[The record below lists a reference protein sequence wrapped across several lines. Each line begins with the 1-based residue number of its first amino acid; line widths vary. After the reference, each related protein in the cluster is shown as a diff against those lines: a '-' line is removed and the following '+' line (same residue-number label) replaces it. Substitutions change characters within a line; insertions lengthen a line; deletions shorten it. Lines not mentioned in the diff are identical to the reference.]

1 MPIAN
6 DVTVSPAAL
15 LSATTTATAS
25 TTPAVSSATAAGLGS
40 LTSSDFLQLLVAQ
53 ITNQD
58 PLNPVS
64 SSQFM
69 SQTAELSTL
78 EQITALSQETA
89 QASSAQQSGAAIA
102 TIGKTVTGMSEAGKT
117 VTGKV
122 TGVDETSNGPLL
134 EVGGSLVAFSSLASV
149 T

>member
-1 MPIAN
+1 MNVPLASS
-6 DVTVSPAAL
+6 VAAG
-15 LSATTTATAS
+15 AS
-25 TTPAVSSATAAGLGS
+25 TSPTSASSTGAGLGS
-40 LTSSDFLQLLVAQ
+40 LTSTDFLQLLVAQ

-78 EQITALSQETA
+78 EQITSLSQETA
-89 QASSAQQSGAAIA
+89 QMSSANQMGAAIQA
-102 TIGKTVTGMSEAGKT
+102 IGKTVSGTSDAGSS
-117 VTGKV
+117 VTGQV
-122 TGVDETSNGPLL
+122 TGVEETSNGPLL
-134 EVGGSLVAFSSLASV
+134 EVGSSLVPLSNVQSV

>member
-6 DVTVSPAAL
+6 DVTVSPAAQ
-15 LSATTTATAS
+15 LSATTAATTPTAS
-25 TTPAVSSATAAGLGS
+25 STSAAGLGS

-89 QASSAQQSGAAIA
+89 QSSSAQQSGAAIA
-102 TIGKTVTGMSEAGKT
+102 TIGKTVTGVSEAGKT
-117 VTGKV
+117 VTGEV
-122 TGVDETSNGPLL
+122 TGVEETSNGPLL
-134 EVGGSLVAFSSLASV
+134 EVGGSLIAFSNLASV